1 MKAENL
7 KCNTLYYST
16 RFKKIGFC
24 EAFAGFM
31 AYIIFID
38 NQDNGWYH
46 CKELEEINTNARM

>member
-38 NQDNGWYH
+38 NKDNGWYH
-46 CKELEEINTNARM
+46 CKELEEIDYDKR